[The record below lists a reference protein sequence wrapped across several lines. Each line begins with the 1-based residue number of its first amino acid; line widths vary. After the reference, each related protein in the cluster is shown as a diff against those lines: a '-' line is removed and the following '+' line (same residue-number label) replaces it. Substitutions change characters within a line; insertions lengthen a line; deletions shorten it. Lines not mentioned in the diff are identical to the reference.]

1 MIEFEMR
8 QLEYF
13 VAAASAGSYSQA
25 AKMLY
30 VSPQAV
36 SKGVQ
41 ILECRIGVSL
51 FERGPNGIALTSFGE
66 LFKEKAEEALLS
78 LERLQVLADQYKK
91 ERTLSLTVGIHS
103 LCFRENGGSIDRS
116 ALLEFQEA
124 HQTADLSFA
133 EMKGDAIVDSVA
145 KGRVDL
151 GISVVS
157 KGDFRLSEG
166 LLLKKFPIAA
176 LVSDHC
182 ARFAA
187 GGVVAI
193 EELVQGELVLFSGE
207 RDFNEFFIERVRS
220 EGSSVNVSPLQVSS
234 HSDIDFVIDR
244 ELYVIRP
251 LQHARRTIR
260 NGHLLVLPIVDGCG
274 NTIEMPLHLFWRRS
288 RHLSNLD
295 SEFVEFVRSLYL

>member
-1 MIEFEMR
+1 MVEFEMR

-41 ILECRIGVSL
+41 VLECRIGASL
-51 FERGPNGIALTSFGE
+51 FERGPNGIVLTPFGE

-78 LERLQVLADQYKK
+78 LEGLQSLASRYKK
-91 ERTLSLTVGIHS
+91 ERGLSLSVGIHS
-103 LCFRENGGSIDRS
+103 LCFRKNGGSIDHD
-116 ALLEFQEA
+116 ALFEFQEA
-124 HQTADLSFA
+124 HQAAELSFV

-145 KGRVDL
+145 EGKVDL
-151 GISVVS
+151 GISVAP
-157 KGDFRLSEG
+157 KGDFRLAEG

-176 LVSDHC
+176 LVSDHH

-187 GGVVAI
+187 RDAVAI
-193 EELVQGELVLFSGE
+193 EELVQGELVLLSGE
-207 RDFNEFFIERVRS
+207 RDFNRVFIERVRL

-234 HSDIDFVIDR
+234 HSDVDFVIGR

-260 NGHLLVLPIVDGCG
+260 NEHLLVLPIVDGGG
-274 NTIEMPLHLFWRRS
+274 NAIEMPLHLFWRRS
-288 RHLSNLD
+288 RHLDELD
-295 SEFVEFVRSLYL
+295 SGFVEFVCSLYL